1 MLQAVR
7 RCRRWASAPGA
18 AWLVFVDPSDGL
30 VRFSWDLVRIFII
43 YPFWNT
49 LLYSTVQLYSQ
60 AVTSYVQL
68 SYSCKVVNK
77 RLNNKERT
85 YMLDIFQQSLFCIS
99 LMVLLM
105 SYLMIYLLIMKV
117 NQSKRRE
124 LLSKNWSLKQ
134 FLTRW
139 SHLKI
144 RSLFNLNNIHS
155 SGYFQNFLY
164 NVRLPEIEKEL
175 IDWYLIFLPCE
186 FPSKVTWH
194 QAAGGQQG

>member
-1 MLQAVR
+1 M
-7 RCRRWASAPGA
+7 
-18 AWLVFVDPSDGL
+18 
-30 VRFSWDLVRIFII
+30 
-43 YPFWNT
+43 
-49 LLYSTVQLYSQ
+49 
-60 AVTSYVQL
+60 TSYVQL

-105 SYLMIYLLIMKV
+105 SYPMIYLLIMKV
-117 NQSKRRE
+117 NQNRRRE
-124 LLSKNWSLKQ
+124 LSSKNWSFKQ

-155 SGYFQNFLY
+155 SGYFQNFLS
-164 NVRLPEIEKEL
+164 NIELPNK
-175 IDWYLIFLPCE
+175 
-186 FPSKVTWH
+186 FPSIVTWH
-194 QAAGGQQG
+194 QAAGGQQGQPMGGHSLYPDLGFPHLEGTGPCSPGLMAWPAKPPPTSRELAPALQN